1 MRKFISDFLKEKYF
15 YLKHSSGLSI
25 YIYPKRNYKSY
36 HAVMSTKYGSVNQKF
51 KLNSEIIET
60 PAGIAHFLEHKLFE
74 CQDRDAFEMFSK
86 TGASANACTSWNK
99 TEYYFSCSD
108 NFKES
113 LKILL
118 DFVQEPYFTESGVNK
133 ERGIIEQEIK
143 MYSDSPGWQSNINLL
158 NSLYWNHPVKEDI
171 AGSVESI
178 SRIDSG
184 LLNKCYESFYN
195 LSNMTLCL
203 VGDFNPNDMLE
214 FVDKNIKKP
223 HKDNKVESIFPDEP
237 EEVKSH
243 FVSGKM
249 EVVNSYFDLG
259 FKHKVSGK
267 NITCREFIISD
278 IVLRIIMMKSGKIY
292 NDLLDK
298 HLITTNSFEYE
309 LFDGP
314 YYKSSIFSGESENPE
329 KVAEIIRYGMMQ
341 YKNNGVN
348 NEEFNI
354 AKKCCYSDTISLF
367 DRVSS
372 IADNIIDMDF
382 SGYKIFELVDMISNI
397 SINEINEQIAKD
409 FNENNWAL
417 SVINKNK

>member
-99 TEYYFSCSD
+99 TEYYFSCSE
-108 NFKES
+108 NLKES

-184 LLNKCYESFYN
+184 LLNKCSESFYN
-195 LSNMTLCL
+195 
-203 VGDFNPNDMLE
+203 
-214 FVDKNIKKP
+214 
-223 HKDNKVESIFPDEP
+223 
-237 EEVKSH
+237 
-243 FVSGKM
+243 
-249 EVVNSYFDLG
+249 
-259 FKHKVSGK
+259 
-267 NITCREFIISD
+267 
-278 IVLRIIMMKSGKIY
+278 
-292 NDLLDK
+292 
-298 HLITTNSFEYE
+298 
-309 LFDGP
+309 
-314 YYKSSIFSGESENPE
+314 
-329 KVAEIIRYGMMQ
+329 
-341 YKNNGVN
+341 
-348 NEEFNI
+348 
-354 AKKCCYSDTISLF
+354 
-367 DRVSS
+367 
-372 IADNIIDMDF
+372 
-382 SGYKIFELVDMISNI
+382 
-397 SINEINEQIAKD
+397 
-409 FNENNWAL
+409 
-417 SVINKNK
+417 